1 VRVFLVLPFLA
12 LSLLVGCVGERR
24 EPVDLKKIQKA
35 VELEKI
41 WKKSL
46 GDSEGEIFT
55 PASNGVVVCGAS
67 KKSVTCFS
75 LDAGDEVFETKLQS
89 SLAGGVGISDDYV
102 FVGAIDGS
110 VTALRMS
117 GDIHWIAD
125 VGNVVTSPPV
135 LSGST
140 VVIRDIAQ
148 RVVGL
153 DAENGQELWDFRPPG
168 QSLSLKSDSR
178 LSVDQEGAVYAGFP
192 GGIALRLNGVSGEV
206 AWSVSVTT
214 PSGDNEIER
223 ISDVLGAPLLIEDMA
238 CFGTYQGRIGCYSS
252 ELGEQRWS
260 VPASVAGGVVSDG
273 IQLFSTESNGHVR
286 AIDLKTGRAGWRNED
301 LLYRRL
307 SSPITLSSYVIVGD
321 VEGVIS
327 VFNSNTGEIIGR
339 QKTDGTP
346 IVASPIVVADKIIVQ
361 TSGGSLFAF
370 ELSQDI

>member
-1 VRVFLVLPFLA
+1 VRILLFLPFLA
-12 LSLLVGCVGERR
+12 FSLLVGCVGERR

-75 LDAGDEVFETKLQS
+75 LDSGNEVFETKLQS

-102 FVGAIDGS
+102 FVGGIDGS
-110 VTALRMS
+110 VTALLMS

-125 VGNVVTSPPV
+125 VGNIVASPPV
-135 LSGST
+135 LAGSS
-140 VVIRDIAQ
+140 VVTRDIAQ

-153 DAENGQELWDFRPPG
+153 DVENGKELWDFRPPG
-168 QSLSLKSDSR
+168 QSLSLKTDSR
-178 LSVDQEGAVYAGFP
+178 LSVDQEGSVYAGFP
-192 GGIALRLNGVSGEV
+192 GGIALRLNAVSGEV
-206 AWSVSVTT
+206 AWSASVTT

-223 ISDVLGAPLLIEDMA
+223 ISDVLGAPLLIEDVA

-260 VPASVAGGVVSDG
+260 VPASVSGGVVSDG
-273 IQLFSTESNGHVR
+273 TRVFSPESNGHVR
-286 AIDLKTGRAGWRNED
+286 AIDLRTGRSIWRNED

-307 SSPITLSSYVIVGD
+307 SSLITLSSYVIVGD

-327 VFNSNTGEIIGR
+327 VLDSNTGEIVGR

-346 IVASPIVVADKIIVQ
+346 IVASPIVIANRLIVQ

>member
-1 VRVFLVLPFLA
+1 
-12 LSLLVGCVGERR
+12 
-24 EPVDLKKIQKA
+24 
-35 VELEKI
+35 
-41 WKKSL
+41 
-46 GDSEGEIFT
+46 
-55 PASNGVVVCGAS
+55 
-67 KKSVTCFS
+67 
-75 LDAGDEVFETKLQS
+75 
-89 SLAGGVGISDDYV
+89 
-102 FVGAIDGS
+102 
-110 VTALRMS
+110 
-117 GDIHWIAD
+117 
-125 VGNVVTSPPV
+125 
-135 LSGST
+135 
-140 VVIRDIAQ
+140 
-148 RVVGL
+148 
-153 DAENGQELWDFRPPG
+153 
-168 QSLSLKSDSR
+168 
-178 LSVDQEGAVYAGFP
+178 
-192 GGIALRLNGVSGEV
+192 
-206 AWSVSVTT
+206 
-214 PSGDNEIER
+214 
-223 ISDVLGAPLLIEDMA
+223 MA

-370 ELSQDI
+370 ELIQDS